1 MAVTTVGS
9 SSTTSSAD
17 TSSPTYGQPFSIQL
31 NSAGANKH
39 KRDISVVG
47 YVNGTLTRVT
57 STADAVS
64 FVLTSDGVLMIFGT
78 GLVVGFSGNPG
89 TSPLM
94 IYPSVSALPTTI
106 IWSFTGGALVMPG
119 AGFCVDA
126 NNVMS
131 VSVGGAT
138 DSGCAPV
145 TPVPNTDPDSYNTEV
160 ASSITPSPQTTTS
173 TSLGSTSST
182 VDASTTASSSLL
194 TTTTSTSLGLSS
206 TTGSSSLTTTTAISS
221 STSLTTTVYVSITST
236 TSLDSTTSGGAA
248 TTSTTTAT
256 KTEETSGPN
265 CSILPLEDQ
274 TAPDGTQYTQFF
286 YSCHA
291 AIPATLGSSYSIA
304 TSGNEDYSSDPTAF
318 LSQCVANAEQLGA
331 GVWTYYQSSL
341 DFKWH
346 CSFWIGLTADDGFF
360 VDDSTVVTMNAMKVV
375 GDDDSPSITTTSSSS
390 TTPTSTTTTIGVMAT
405 VPASAPICTPDSSY
419 FDHVHC
425 PDVYIYDSVQECQ
438 CFNRVQGG
446 QNMCAYTFYYDRPC
460 MWDSEC
466 AVYGEWSYC
475 LTASFTGTGA
485 QGYCSDNDS
494 SKTCLTGG
502 YQANTTTPSAIFS
515 TPTVTSSTMTTT
527 SSSAPATETCA
538 GLCSTKTVSSG
549 SHVWSQVE
557 AGCVEYNFNWVWA
570 VATPLPA
577 GVSDCD
583 AIQYC
588 ADYVVQQGMTA
599 FRTFWVPA
607 ENQWHCDAGLENDE
621 TGDYEYSPP
630 QANFY
635 MYNLVSASTPST
647 TAATTTTSSVTS
659 TTSPANC
666 VQTSASVGDILTTT
680 NGNSWVNFFS
690 SGCGLSLD
698 WQSLNFNNLY
708 VYLRTDYTYEEALLE
723 CASIADSDGSP
734 VFEFETDTR
743 NNNRWVCW
751 TLNDISNDPAQFQ
764 PYGGIADAYG
774 WYLPSRMVLATP
786 TTTTTPP
793 TPAPTCDNGAI
804 FTDTNGDA
812 WETLCGQGSYYGWT
826 FFSSYSDVATLSDCI
841 DKCNEDASCNA
852 VSIEYRDA
860 PNNNLCGFIY
870 TSIEF
875 QPYDFEADTAIK
887 VSGTNARPPINV
899 ANSSPSTTSRST
911 SSTTT
916 ASATS
921 TTTPPPAC
929 TASAIGHVTALYDT
943 TQTFRNFYTGCGES
957 MEGGTTGG
965 LANFPNQFATMWRAS
980 ANWED
985 YTFDQAVSRCVQF
998 AVDNGATAVEFY
1010 VDVNQN
1016 WLCVGVND
1024 VTVDDSSFYVDSN
1037 VVNVWGFV
1045 WENSCQNAPL
1055 NDITAA
1061 DGTIFAEFFTGCST
1075 SFQGNTP
1082 GGLVNLNRVV
1092 SVNWQAPDYSG
1103 YTFDA
1108 AVQKCADTTISQG
1121 GNLFEFY
1128 IGTDDWWYCIAV
1140 NDLPATTASFYPDAT
1155 IGKVWG
1161 FAITEA
1167 PDVCEPSQLAES
1179 VQLANGTTYE
1189 EFYDAC
1195 HVSLQ
1200 GDTAGGVGWMTTV
1213 FGFNNLPGDDGNY
1226 GGWTL
1231 QTALELC
1238 IRDASAAGATVIEY
1252 YENTDEVPT
1261 RYCFGVNNV
1270 PALEDS
1276 FHGDGTVGRLWAFK
1290 LDESTLPILLP
1301 L

>member
-1 MAVTTVGS
+1 
-9 SSTTSSAD
+9 
-17 TSSPTYGQPFSIQL
+17 
-31 NSAGANKH
+31 
-39 KRDISVVG
+39 
-47 YVNGTLTRVT
+47 
-57 STADAVS
+57 
-64 FVLTSDGVLMIFGT
+64 
-78 GLVVGFSGNPG
+78 
-89 TSPLM
+89 
-94 IYPSVSALPTTI
+94 
-106 IWSFTGGALVMPG
+106 
-119 AGFCVDA
+119 
-126 NNVMS
+126 MS

-145 TPVPNTDPDSYNTEV
+145 TPVPNTDPATYNTDV

-173 TSLGSTSST
+173 TTLGSTSAT
-182 VDASTTASSSLL
+182 VDATSSTSSSLSTTTASI
-194 TTTTSTSLGLSS
+194 TPDLSS
-206 TTGSSSLTTTTAISS
+206 TTVDATSIIESSSLTTTTVTTS
-221 STSLTTTVYVSITST
+221 STSLTTIVYVSTSST
-236 TSLDSTTSGGAA
+236 TSFDSTTSEGTA

-256 KTEETSGPN
+256 RTEETSGPN

-274 TAPDGTQYTQFF
+274 TAPEGTQYTQFF

-291 AIPATLGSSYSIA
+291 AIPATLGTTNSIA
-304 TSGNEDYSSDPTAF
+304 TAGDDGYDRDPTAF
-318 LSQCVANAEQLGA
+318 LRQCVANAEQVGA
-331 GVWTYYQSSL
+331 SVWTYSQSSV
-341 DFKWH
+341 DFKFR
-346 CSFWIGLTADDGFF
+346 CGFWNGLVADEGIF
-360 VDDSTVVTMNAMKVV
+360 VDDSTVFTMNAMRVV
-375 GDDDSPSITTTSSSS
+375 GDGDGPSTTTTSSSS
-390 TTPTSTTTTIGVMAT
+390 TTATSTTTTIGVMAT
-405 VPASAPICTPDSSY
+405 VPASAPVCTPDSSY

-466 AVYGEWSYC
+466 AAYGEWSYC
-475 LTASFTGTGA
+475 LTASFTGTGP

-515 TPTVTSSTMTTT
+515 TPSVTSSTMTTT
-527 SSSAPATETCA
+527 SSSATATGTCA
-538 GLCSTKTVSSG
+538 GLCSTKSVSSG

-557 AGCVEYNFNWVWA
+557 AGCVEYNFDWVYTR
-570 VATPLPA
+570 ATFFPA
-577 GVSDCD
+577 GLADCEV
-583 AIQYC
+583 IQYC
-588 ADYVVQQGMTA
+588 ANFVVQQGMTA
-599 FRTFWVPA
+599 FRTFWVPT

-621 TGDYEYSPP
+621 TGDYEYSLP
-630 QANFY
+630 QGNFY
-635 MYNLVSASTPST
+635 MYNLVTASTPST

-666 VQTSASVGDILTTT
+666 VATSASVGDILTTT

-708 VYLRTDYTYEEALLE
+708 VYLRTEYTYEEALLD
-723 CASIADSDGSP
+723 CASVADRDGSP

-751 TLNDISNDPAQFQ
+751 TLNDITNDPAQFQ

-774 WYLPSRMVLATP
+774 WYLPSRMPSPTP
-786 TTTTTPP
+786 TPITTPP
-793 TPAPTCDNGAI
+793 SPAPTCINGAI
-804 FTDTNGDA
+804 VTDTNGDT

-826 FFSSYSDVATLSDCI
+826 FFSSYSDVATLADCI
-841 DKCNEDASCNA
+841 VKCNEDDSCNA

-860 PNNNLCGFIY
+860 PTNNLCGFIY
-870 TSIEF
+870 MSTEF

-887 VSGTNARPPINV
+887 ISGANARSPINV
-899 ANSSPSTTSRST
+899 PGSSTSETTSVIT
-911 SSTTT
+911 FSTTT
-916 ASATS
+916 ASTTS
-921 TTTPPPAC
+921 TTTPPPSCAP
-929 TASAIGHVTALYDT
+929 SAIGDVTALYDR
-943 TQTFRNFYTGCGES
+943 TQTFRNFYTGCGKS
-957 MEGGTTGG
+957 MEGGTDGG
-965 LANFPNQFATMWRAS
+965 LGIFPSKFATMWRAS

-985 YTFDQAVSRCVQF
+985 YTFDNAVSRCVQF
-998 AVDNGATAVEFY
+998 AIDNGANAVEFY
-1010 VDVNQN
+1010 VDANQN
-1016 WLCVGVND
+1016 WICVGVDD
-1024 VTVDDSSFYVDSN
+1024 VTVDVSSFYPDSN
-1037 VVNVWGFV
+1037 VANVWGFV

-1055 NDITAA
+1055 NDITAT
-1061 DGTIFAEFFTGCST
+1061 DGTIFAEFYTGCSA
-1075 SFQGNTP
+1075 SLQGNTP

-1092 SVNWQAPDYSG
+1092 SANWQAPGYSG
-1103 YTFDA
+1103 YTFDE
-1108 AVQKCADTTISQG
+1108 AVQNCADTTISQG

-1161 FAITEA
+1161 FAITGSQ
-1167 PDVCEPSQLAES
+1167 DVCEPSQLAGS

-1213 FGFNNLPGDDGNY
+1213 FGFNNPPYEDGNY

-1238 IRDASAAGATVIEY
+1238 IRDAAAAGATVIQY
-1252 YENTDEVPT
+1252 YENTDELPT
-1261 RYCFGVNNV
+1261 WYCFGVNNV

-1276 FHGDGTVGRLWAFK
+1276 FYGDGSVGRLWAFK
-1290 LDESTLPILLP
+1290 LDESTLPTLQP
-1301 L
+1301 F